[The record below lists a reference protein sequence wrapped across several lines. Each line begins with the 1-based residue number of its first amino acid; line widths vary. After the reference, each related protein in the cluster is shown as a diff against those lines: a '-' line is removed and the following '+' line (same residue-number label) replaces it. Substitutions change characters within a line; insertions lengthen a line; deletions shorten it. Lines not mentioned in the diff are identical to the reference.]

1 MRLHQMS
8 STYFLDRDYDRSRI
22 LVKLGLI
29 TWLGKRKIA
38 LEILEQLSRRK
49 ANVYELKWKRMRGI
63 DAHYSTVLRALRRLE
78 EKKLV
83 RIVSSS
89 KVGRRK
95 KIYACTLLGELAIV
109 LARDGLRAVAQIVAE
124 SSPSFRECLGV
135 HLSFDPHYYVYLT
148 RGVIWE
154 ILGNKRGEMV
164 TRPDLDAYV
173 RKIELRWFSENII
186 EELNNLSSRPKI
198 LKYLRKITHIDW
210 ISDWVMHA
218 IERYAEMESEWL
230 QTLKDFEREVKRAR
244 VFSGNIGQTL

>member
-1 MRLHQMS
+1 MQLPQMP
-8 STYFLDRDYDRSRI
+8 STYFLAHARESI

-49 ANVYELKWKRMRGI
+49 ANVYELKWKRLRGI

-89 KVGRRK
+89 KAGRRK
-95 KIYACTLLGELAIV
+95 KIYACTLLGELVVV

-124 SSPSFRECLGV
+124 SSQSFRECVEV
-135 HLSFDPHYYVYLT
+135 HLSFDLDYDIDLT
-148 RGVIWE
+148 IEVISE
-154 ILGNKRGEMV
+154 ILRNRRGEMV
-164 TRPDLDAYV
+164 TRPDLDVYV
-173 RKIELRWFSENII
+173 RKVELRWFNENII

-198 LKYLRKITHIDW
+198 LKYLRKINHINW
-210 ISDWVMHA
+210 ISDWMMQA
-218 IERYAEMESEWL
+218 IEKYAERENEWL
-230 QTLKDFEREVKRAR
+230 ETLEDFKR
-244 VFSGNIGQTL
+244 